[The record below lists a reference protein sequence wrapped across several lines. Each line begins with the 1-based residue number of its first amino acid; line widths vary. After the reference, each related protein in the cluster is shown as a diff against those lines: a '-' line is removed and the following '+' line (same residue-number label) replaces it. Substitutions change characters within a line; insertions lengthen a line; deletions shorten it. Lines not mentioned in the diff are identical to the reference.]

1 MSSTKLE
8 LTWFDKEK
16 EINVE
21 PRILLKSNEL
31 SYKKEVFNLFDNS
44 SFYENV
50 LIHGDNLFGLKSIET
65 KYTNSIKCVYIDP
78 PYNTGSAF
86 ERYDDNLEHSTWLS
100 LMKPR
105 LEIIRKLLR
114 DDGVIFIQIDNN
126 EMAYLKVLCDEIF
139 GRNNHLSTITIKVKA
154 PAGVGQESFLFDVNE
169 YILVYAKKIDQCK
182 LYPHKIKEDLSDNVY
197 KQYSSLIKF
206 DIETIHQIGTLHSER
221 NGDID
226 LMKIDSFNI
235 SRISQDSK
243 NSAFY
248 AQNRDFIIRTTNPQ
262 GGLMKKL
269 LPQIPREGLYKIS
282 YKPSKGNKADSMIE
296 YWFLNGSLIVWLKD
310 SSIIENGEIYKLN
323 KMTNLWTDNFFQGI
337 ANEGNVTLKAGK
349 KPEFLIKR
357 IFDLSTKEGDLV
369 LDSFLGSG
377 TTCAVAHKMRRRWI
391 GIEMG
396 NQVYDL
402 CKSRLDLIINGND
415 ASGIT
420 KAVNWTGGGGYT
432 FYELAPTLINED
444 TFGEPII
451 NKEYSADMLASA
463 VALHEGFKYCP
474 DPSCFWKQSK
484 SNENS
489 YLFVTTNHLTVE
501 LLKEIEN
508 KMADDEFLLIA
519 CKSCEKNCLEYSD
532 KIKVKKIPQMLLG
545 KCEFGKDN
553 YNLNIVNPPAYD
565 DEEDEENE

>member
-1 MSSTKLE
+1 
-8 LTWFDKEK
+8 
-16 EINVE
+16 
-21 PRILLKSNEL
+21 
-31 SYKKEVFNLFDNS
+31 
-44 SFYENV
+44 
-50 LIHGDNLFGLKSIET
+50 
-65 KYTNSIKCVYIDP
+65 
-78 PYNTGSAF
+78 
-86 ERYDDNLEHSTWLS
+86 
-100 LMKPR
+100 
-105 LEIIRKLLR
+105 
-114 DDGVIFIQIDNN
+114 
-126 EMAYLKVLCDEIF
+126 
-139 GRNNHLSTITIKVKA
+139 
-154 PAGVGQESFLFDVNE
+154 
-169 YILVYAKKIDQCK
+169 
-182 LYPHKIKEDLSDNVY
+182 
-197 KQYSSLIKF
+197 
-206 DIETIHQIGTLHSER
+206 
-221 NGDID
+221 
-226 LMKIDSFNI
+226 
-235 SRISQDSK
+235 
-243 NSAFY
+243 
-248 AQNRDFIIRTTNPQ
+248 
-262 GGLMKKL
+262 
-269 LPQIPREGLYKIS
+269 
-282 YKPSKGNKADSMIE
+282 MIE